1 MNILTDWD
9 FWIAFG
15 RTVLLLTV
23 ALNLEMLL
31 GLGLALLVEKA
42 TRGQRVLRTLMMFP
56 MMFSPILVGFQFK
69 FMFNDNIGLVNNAL
83 QALGLTD
90 SAIPWLIDGDLAFI
104 AILVAE
110 IWSSTSVF
118 AILILAGLLAMP
130 QEPIEAAR
138 VDGCTP
144 WQTFRYVTWPFVMP
158 FAFIAMTIR
167 SLDVARAYDI
177 VKIMTDG
184 GPARPHRADL
194 DAGGAH
200 RLQRRQAWAW
210 PTPWPISRSC
220 CRSSS
225 PSISSA
231 SSPRRARRSARSG
244 EDGRELRPPHSSAAP
259 GTSPML
265 VGLFLAM
272 LIICMPGIWIVLS
285 SLRPT
290 VEIMAKPPVW
300 IPQELSLDAYVAMF
314 SGVGKGGIPVVDYF
328 RNSLIISITST
339 VIAIVIGMAGGYAFA
354 RYRFRGKSAMF
365 LGLMLTRTVPG
376 IALSLPLFFVYA
388 RLGIIDTHF
397 GLILA
402 YVALNVPFT
411 IWLIDGFFR
420 QVPKDLAEAAQIDGC
435 TRWQAFWQV
444 EFPLAGPGI
453 ASAGI
458 FAFLT
463 SWNEFALASQLTR
476 SINSKTLPVGL
487 LDYTAEFT
495 IDWRGMCALAVVM
508 IIPALTL
515 TFIVQKHLVS
525 GLTSG
530 AVKG

>member
-1 MNILTDWD
+1 MMDANASARLKRR
-9 FWIAFG
+9 AA
-15 RTVLLLTV
+15 TV
-23 ALNLEMLL
+23 AH
-31 GLGLALLVEKA
+31 G
-42 TRGQRVLRTLMMFP
+42 
-56 MMFSPILVGFQFK
+56 
-69 FMFNDNIGLVNNAL
+69 
-83 QALGLTD
+83 
-90 SAIPWLIDGDLAFI
+90 
-104 AILVAE
+104 
-110 IWSSTSVF
+110 
-118 AILILAGLLAMP
+118 
-130 QEPIEAAR
+130 
-138 VDGCTP
+138 
-144 WQTFRYVTWPFVMP
+144 
-158 FAFIAMTIR
+158 
-167 SLDVARAYDI
+167 
-177 VKIMTDG
+177 
-184 GPARPHRADL
+184 
-194 DAGGAH
+194 
-200 RLQRRQAWAW
+200 
-210 PTPWPISRSC
+210 
-220 CRSSS
+220 
-225 PSISSA
+225 
-231 SSPRRARRSARSG
+231 
-244 EDGRELRPPHSSAAP
+244 
-259 GTSPML
+259 

-272 LIICMPGIWIVLS
+272 LVICLPGLWIVLS

-290 VEIMAKPPVW
+290 VEILAKPPVW
-300 IPQELSLDAYVAMF
+300 IPQDISLDAYVAMF
-314 SGVGKGGIPVVDYF
+314 SGIGKGGIPVLDYF
-328 RNSLIISITST
+328 RNSLIISVTST

-354 RYRFRGKSAMF
+354 RYRFKGKSAMF

-376 IALSLPLFFVYA
+376 IALSLPLFFIYA
-388 RLGIIDTHF
+388 RLDIIDTHF

-476 SINSKTLPVGL
+476 SVNSKTLPVGL

-508 IIPALTL
+508 IIPALLL
-515 TFIVQKHLVS
+515 TFIVQKHLVG